1 MKSNLASITFRT
13 SNKNEGIAQKKL
25 KPIPKQTLNSSKTY
39 NLLPCIKKANNKLFN
54 NKGSDLQINPQY
66 NDQDILKQQL
76 DSCKSKIIKYNR
88 NFWNLKIKYGKLYN
102 ENTYNKNLIYNI
114 LGVPSDTCLP
124 KEQLLDKIKS
134 AQIDESNKEKLKIA
148 VESINLKEEIETK
161 KEKIR
166 KLENYLKDLEENSKI
181 KKKSELMRNYIKKCE
196 EQRKILRIL
205 KALEEK
211 NNSFE
216 VQNQKLNENLEKEL
230 NNKKESIKSKAD
242 KMSEYEN
249 LIFEKK
255 ELNKEN
261 KTLDEKIK
269 RNAINIKDKEDQ
281 NIKMKIEIEEM
292 KIMIEKKKEIV
303 I

>member
-114 LGVPSDTCLP
+114 LGVPSDACLP

-216 VQNQKLNENLEKEL
+216 AQNQKLNENLEKEL

-261 KTLDEKIK
+261 K
-269 RNAINIKDKEDQ
+269 N
-281 NIKMKIEIEEM
+281 
-292 KIMIEKKKEIV
+292 
-303 I
+303 

>member
-66 NDQDILKQQL
+66 NDHDILKQQL

-196 EQRKILRIL
+196 E
-205 KALEEK
+205 
-211 NNSFE
+211 
-216 VQNQKLNENLEKEL
+216 
-230 NNKKESIKSKAD
+230 
-242 KMSEYEN
+242 
-249 LIFEKK
+249 
-255 ELNKEN
+255 
-261 KTLDEKIK
+261 
-269 RNAINIKDKEDQ
+269 
-281 NIKMKIEIEEM
+281 
-292 KIMIEKKKEIV
+292 
-303 I
+303 

>member
-166 KLENYLKDLEENSKI
+166 KLENYLKN
-181 KKKSELMRNYIKKCE
+181 
-196 EQRKILRIL
+196 
-205 KALEEK
+205 
-211 NNSFE
+211 
-216 VQNQKLNENLEKEL
+216 V
-230 NNKKESIKSKAD
+230 KSK
-242 KMSEYEN
+242 ERY
-249 LIFEKK
+249 
-255 ELNKEN
+255 
-261 KTLDEKIK
+261 
-269 RNAINIKDKEDQ
+269 
-281 NIKMKIEIEEM
+281 
-292 KIMIEKKKEIV
+292 
-303 I
+303 